1 VAHAY
6 QLEGLETGETLVL
19 THREFYNLQRLG
31 GVGKPYV
38 GEGTLKEDELQPMA
52 DTIEWKLP
60 AIDVLENA
68 LLALEAHQESRD
80 NLLIGTVPTRY
91 GTGERPEED
100 DFYLF
105 FTFNRDKLSEF
116 ISLGYQERAFAVSP
130 LPY

>member
-1 VAHAY
+1 
-6 QLEGLETGETLVL
+6 LKGLETGETLVL

-31 GVGKPYV
+31 GIGKPYV

-60 AIDVLENA
+60 AIDVLEDA
-68 LLALEAHQESRD
+68 LLAQEAHRESRN
-80 NLLIGTVPTRY
+80 NLLIGAGPERY

-105 FTFNRDKLSEF
+105 FTFNRDTLSEF
-116 ISLGYQERAFAVSP
+116 IRLGHQERAFDVLLLS
-130 LPY
+130 Y